1 MRNKTTTETKGA
13 IAAPKTPARVPKS
26 TGVLTGVLHSRRV
39 PLRGLI
45 TERIAACCINRI
57 LVLAADNRRQPIII
71 EVESPGGSVREALS
85 IIRTI
90 NGISCPVATFSRG
103 YVGGAAVMIAAHG
116 RRGFRVA
123 VPATRFQLAPGLS
136 TEPNHDVGPWHS
148 VLQILAA
155 ASLRPEA
162 EIEQW
167 LRVGAEFDPQKA
179 VASGIVDVIGTKP
192 LFPESAILQG

>member
-1 MRNKTTTETKGA
+1 MRNKITSDSKA
-13 IAAPKTPARVPKS
+13 SPAAAKTPVRVPKS

-71 EVESPGGSVREALS
+71 DVESPGGSVRDALS

-90 NGISCPVATFSRG
+90 NGITCPVATFSRG

-116 RRGFRVA
+116 LRGYRVA
-123 VPATRFQLAPGLS
+123 IPNTRFQFAPGLCS
-136 TEPNHDVGPWHS
+136 EPNHDVGPWHS

-155 ASLRPEA
+155 AAQKPES
-162 EIEQW
+162 EIEKW
-167 LRVGAEFDPQKA
+167 LRVGADFDPQKA
-179 VASGIVDVIGTKP
+179 VASGIIDLVGAKP
-192 LFPESAILQG
+192 LFPDSVAEPV